1 MHIVMLADAVYEDAV
16 GGSRVVARELA
27 RRMAARG
34 HRVTLVAPRL
44 RSRGAVRPGTRP
56 SESRGGCGES
66 VPSSSYRILRV
77 NHRGSGSLV
86 QGTARAVR
94 DVVARE
100 GADLLHVHFAYPAL
114 GLHLRPPDRLPIVRT
129 YYGSWAE
136 ESRVEAGSA
145 DRKPSL
151 AAQWSLPC
159 RLAAK
164 RAADVLSL
172 RGSRRV
178 IVLSRYSRDEVIE
191 DFGIAAERVDLVPGG
206 VDLDRFRPG
215 DRRAARARLKL
226 PADRRILLTVRRLVP
241 RMGLHSLLS
250 AMPAVLHAFPDTL
263 LVVGGT
269 GPLAATLRE
278 RTLQL
283 GLEERVRFVG
293 FIPDGELP
301 AYYQAADYFV
311 LPTRALEGFGLPT
324 LEAFACGT
332 PVLGTP
338 VGATP
343 ELLAEVDRALILPG
357 VAPRDLAAGILT
369 ALRAPDRPSCTPERL
384 RAFVESRFSWEDV
397 VDATLRVYD
406 RARSTKH
413 EARSSG

>member
-44 RSRGAVRPGTRP
+44 RSAGAPRRR
-56 SESRGGCGES
+56 EDA
-66 VPSSSYRILRV
+66 VPASPYRILRV
-77 NHRGSGSLV
+77 KHRGPGSLV
-86 QGTARAVR
+86 QAAARAVR
-94 DVVARE
+94 EVVTRD
-100 GADLLHVHFAYPAL
+100 GVDLLHVHFAYPAL
-114 GLHLRPPDRLPIVRT
+114 GLHLRPPDGLPIVRT

-145 DRKPSL
+145 DRKPSF

-164 RAADVLSL
+164 RAADGLSL

-178 IVLSRYSRDEVIE
+178 IVLSRYSRDEVVE
-191 DFGIAAERVDLVPGG
+191 DFGISAERVDLVPGG

-250 AMPAVLHAFPDTL
+250 AMPSVLQAFPDTL

-293 FIPDGELP
+293 FIPDEDLP

-357 VAPRDLAAGILT
+357 VTPRDLAAGVLT
-369 ALRAPDRPSCTPERL
+369 ALRAPERVSCAPERL
-384 RAFVESRFSWEDV
+384 RAFVESRFSWEAV

-413 EARSSG
+413 EARS

>member
-34 HRVTLVAPRL
+34 HRVTLVAPRIG
-44 RSRGAVRPGTRP
+44 RAKAH
-56 SESRGGCGES
+56 
-66 VPSSSYRILRV
+66 SSPASHPYRIIRIS
-77 NHRGSGSLV
+77 HRGPGSLV
-86 QGTARAVR
+86 QKAARAVR
-94 DVVARE
+94 EVVARD
-100 GADLLHVHFAYPAL
+100 GVDLIHVHFAYPAL
-114 GLHLRPPDRLPIVRT
+114 GLHLRPPCGVPIVRT

-136 ESRVEAGSA
+136 ESRVEAAGA
-145 DRKPSL
+145 GRRPSL
-151 AAQWSLPC
+151 ATRWALPC

-164 RAADVLSL
+164 RAADALSL

-178 IVLSRYSRDEVIE
+178 IVLSRYSRDEVIG
-191 DFGIAAERVDLVPGG
+191 DFGIPAERVDLVPGG
-206 VDLDRFRPG
+206 VDLDRFHPG
-215 DRRAARARLKL
+215 DALAARAKLSL
-226 PADRRILLTVRRLVP
+226 PADRRILFTVRRLVP

-250 AMPAVLHAFPDTL
+250 AMPAVLDTFPDTL

-269 GPLAATLRE
+269 GPLAAALRS
-278 RTLQL
+278 RTIQL

-293 FIPDGELP
+293 FIPDEEL
-301 AYYQAADYFV
+301 ATYYQAADFFV

-343 ELLAEVDRALILPG
+343 ELLGEIDSALLLPG
-357 VAPRDLAAGILT
+357 VTPRELAAGLLS
-369 ALRAPDRPSCTPERL
+369 ALRSPCRPSCAPDRL
-384 RAFVESRFSWEDV
+384 RAFVANRFSWDAM
-397 VDATLRVYD
+397 VDATLAVYE
-406 RARSTKH
+406 RAT
-413 EARSSG
+413 AA

>member
-34 HRVTLVAPRL
+34 HRVTLVAPRIGRAAAL
-44 RSRGAVRPGTRP
+44 SSPP
-56 SESRGGCGES
+56 SH
-66 VPSSSYRILRV
+66 PYRIIRIS
-77 NHRGSGSLV
+77 HRGPGSLV
-86 QGTARAVR
+86 QKAARAVR
-94 DVVARE
+94 EVVARD
-100 GADLLHVHFAYPAL
+100 GVDLIHVHFAYPAL
-114 GLHLRPPDRLPIVRT
+114 ALHLRPPCGVPIVRT

-136 ESRVEAGSA
+136 ESRVEAAGGG
-145 DRKPSL
+145 RRPSL
-151 AAQWSLPC
+151 ATRWALPC

-164 RAADVLSL
+164 RAADALSL

-178 IVLSRYSRDEVIE
+178 IVLSRYSRDEVIG
-191 DFGIAAERVDLVPGG
+191 DFGIPAERVDLVPGG
-206 VDLDRFRPG
+206 VDLDRFHPG
-215 DRRAARARLKL
+215 DALAARAKLSL
-226 PADRRILLTVRRLVP
+226 PADRRILFTVRRLVP

-250 AMPAVLHAFPDTL
+250 AMPAVLDSFPDTL

-269 GPLAATLRE
+269 GPLAAALRS
-278 RTLQL
+278 RTIQL

-293 FIPDGELP
+293 FIPDEEL
-301 AYYQAADYFV
+301 ATYYQAADFFV

-343 ELLAEVDRALILPG
+343 ELLDEVDSALLLPG
-357 VAPRDLAAGILT
+357 VTPRELAAGLLG
-369 ALRAPDRPSCTPERL
+369 ALHSPCRASCAPDRL
-384 RAFVESRFSWEDV
+384 RAFVANRFSWDAM
-397 VDATLRVYD
+397 VDATLAVYE
-406 RARSTKH
+406 RARGS
-413 EARSSG
+413 

>member
-1 MHIVMLADAVYEDAV
+1 MHVLMLADAVYEDAV

-27 RRMAARG
+27 RRLAVRG
-34 HRVTLVAPRL
+34 HRVTVVAPRV
-44 RSRGAVRPGTRP
+44 G
-56 SESRGGCGES
+56 
-66 VPSSSYRILRV
+66 RV
-77 NHRGSGSLV
+77 RGSGGGVPEPYRIIRIGHRGPGSLI
-86 QGTARAVR
+86 QRAARVVR
-94 DVVARE
+94 EIVARE
-100 GADLLHVHFAYPAL
+100 GADVVHVHFAYPAL
-114 GLHLRPPDRLPIVRT
+114 GLHLGPSCGVPIVRT

-136 ESRVEAGSA
+136 ESRVEAGGTGS
-145 DRKPSL
+145 KPSL
-151 AAQWSLPC
+151 ARRWSLEC

-164 RAADVLSL
+164 RAADLLSL

-178 IVLSRYSRDEVIE
+178 IVLSRYSRDEVIG
-191 DFGIAAERVDLVPGG
+191 DFGIPADRVHLVPGG

-215 DRRAARARLKL
+215 DRAAARARLSL
-226 PADRRILLTVRRLVP
+226 PLDRRILLTVRRLVP

-250 AMPAVLHAFPDTL
+250 AMPAVLDAFPDTL

-269 GPLAATLRE
+269 GPLAAALRS

-293 FIPDGELP
+293 FIPDEELTT
-301 AYYQAADYFV
+301 YYQAADFFV

-343 ELLAEVDRALILPG
+343 ELLREVDAGLLMAG
-357 VAPRDLAAGILT
+357 VTPRELQTGLLA
-369 ALRAPDRPSCTPERL
+369 ALRAPSRPSCAPDRL
-384 RAFVESRFSWEDV
+384 RAFVEERFSWDAT
-397 VDATLRVYD
+397 VDATLAVYE
-406 RARSTKH
+406 RAVESRGRDLGRSG
-413 EARSSG
+413 R

>member
-1 MHIVMLADAVYEDAV
+1 V
-16 GGSRVVARELA
+16 
-27 RRMAARG
+27 
-34 HRVTLVAPRL
+34 
-44 RSRGAVRPGTRP
+44 
-56 SESRGGCGES
+56 
-66 VPSSSYRILRV
+66 
-77 NHRGSGSLV
+77 
-86 QGTARAVR
+86 
-94 DVVARE
+94 
-100 GADLLHVHFAYPAL
+100 
-114 GLHLRPPDRLPIVRT
+114 PIVRT

-136 ESRVEAGSA
+136 ESRVEAGGA
-145 DRKPSL
+145 ARKPSL
-151 AAQWSLPC
+151 ATRWTLPC

-164 RAADVLSL
+164 RAADVVSL

-178 IVLSRYSRDEVIE
+178 IVLSRYSRDEVIG
-191 DFGIAAERVDLVPGG
+191 DFGIPAERVDLVPGG

-215 DRRAARARLKL
+215 DRAAARARLSL

-250 AMPAVLHAFPDTL
+250 AMPAVLDAFPDTL

-269 GPLAATLRE
+269 GPLAAALRT

-293 FIPDGELP
+293 FIPDDDLP
-301 AYYQAADYFV
+301 TYYQAADFFV

-343 ELLAEVDRALILPG
+343 ELLREVDPELLLPG
-357 VAPRDLAAGILT
+357 VTPRELGAGLLA
-369 ALRAPDRPSCTPERL
+369 ALRAPGRPSCAPDRL
-384 RAFVESRFSWEDV
+384 RAFVEDRFSWDAM
-397 VDATLRVYD
+397 VDATLTVYEQASG
-406 RARSTKH
+406 ARKKATP
-413 EARSSG
+413 